1 MAIRYALPT
10 LLCLLIAAPGLTAQR
25 FERDVTVGD
34 GPASAQQIAPKAAVG
49 PDGTIYVI
57 WADYRGGIEPQVF
70 LSKSTDGGETFGAG
84 RQITN
89 AAGVQAGMQRGPQL
103 VVDRMGVLHMTWQVR
118 NERQKISVRYAR
130 SSDGGAT
137 FSTPMAI
144 AADSGMYNQD
154 FPSVAVDS
162 SGNPVAAWIDSRESE
177 MGTAD
182 HPALY
187 VVRSSDGGRSFNAP
201 VNATKTLGKYAGT
214 CECCNTAIA
223 VSPEGN
229 VYATFRSNI
238 DNNRDI
244 FIARSLDGGT
254 TFTTIKAASES
265 WPINACPMTGSSVA
279 LDGEGT
285 LHIVWRDSRP
295 SSGGKDYVYYTTL
308 ARGASACAPDRKISR
323 TTSKS
328 NYPAIAVGPNGG
340 VICAFQDNRNDAA
353 DIFFVASTDG
363 GATFSRD
370 AKLTHETGTARQE
383 LPAVTFGPG
392 GIPFVVWQDARLGQ
406 PHIMLGR
413 GTTAAASTPIEA
425 AAALE
430 LGSLYPHPVRSGT
443 PASIDVTL
451 PAAGIVRLTLH
462 DALGN
467 DVATPFTDA
476 LESGTRRITIGTE
489 GLRPGA
495 YYCAVQLGTERIVRP
510 FIVAE

>member
-1 MAIRYALPT
+1 MSIRYANSIPLI
-10 LLCLLIAAPGLTAQR
+10 LLLTATSLSAQR

-34 GPASAQQIAPKAAVG
+34 GPASAQQVAPKAAIG

-57 WADYRGGIEPQVF
+57 WADYRGGIEPQIF
-70 LSKSTDGGETFGAG
+70 LSKSTDGGETFSAG
-84 RQITN
+84 RQLTN
-89 AAGVQAGMQRGPQL
+89 ATALQAGMQRGPQL
-103 VVDRMGVLHMTWQVR
+103 VADRMGVLHMTWQVR
-118 NERQKISVRYAR
+118 NEQQNISVRYAR
-130 SSDGGAT
+130 STDGGTT
-137 FSTPMAI
+137 FSTPTAI
-144 AADSGMYNQD
+144 AADSGKYNQD

-162 SGNPVAAWIDSRESE
+162 SGNPFAAWIDTRESE
-177 MGTAD
+177 MKTAE

-187 VVRSSDGGRSFNAP
+187 VVRSTDGGRSFNAP
-201 VNATKTLGKYAGT
+201 VNATKTLGKFAGT

-244 FIARSLDGGT
+244 YIARSLDGGT

-265 WPINACPMTGSSVA
+265 WPINACPMTGSSIA

-308 ARGASACAPDRKISR
+308 ARGATACAPDRKISR

-328 NYPAIAVGPNGG
+328 NYPTIAAAPNGG

-353 DIFFVASTDG
+353 DIFFTTSTDG

-383 LPAVTFGPG
+383 LPAAVVGPDG
-392 GIPFVVWQDARLGQ
+392 TPFIVWQDARLGG

-413 GTTAAASTPIEA
+413 GTTAAAA
-425 AAALE
+425 APLE
-430 LGSLYPHPVRSGT
+430 TTARLDLGSVRPHPARAGM
-443 PASIDVTL
+443 PASINATL
-451 PAAGIVRLTLH
+451 PANGIVRLTLY

-467 DVATPFTDA
+467 RLATPFIGVMERGEHRLAIETD
-476 LESGTRRITIGTE
+476 

-495 YYCAVQLGTERIVRP
+495 YFCVVRFGNVTMTRP
-510 FIVAE
+510 FVVQ

>member
-10 LLCLLIAAPGLTAQR
+10 LLCLLVAAPALTAQR
-25 FERDVTVGD
+25 FERDMTVGD

-57 WADYRGGIEPQVF
+57 WADYRGGIDPQVF
-70 LSKSTDGGETFGAG
+70 LSKSTDGGETFGPG

-89 AAGVQAGMQRGPQL
+89 ATALQAGMQRGPQL
-103 VVDRMGVLHMTWQVR
+103 VVDRMGVLHMTCQVR
-118 NERQKISVRYAR
+118 NDQQKISVRYMR
-130 SSDGGAT
+130 STDGGAT
-137 FSTPMAI
+137 FSTPLAI
-144 AADSGMYNQD
+144 AADSGKYNQD

-162 SGNPVAAWIDSRESE
+162 SGNPFAAWIDSRESE
-177 MGTAD
+177 MGTAE

-187 VVRSSDGGRSFNAP
+187 VARSTDGGRSFNAP
-201 VNATKTLGKYAGT
+201 VNASTTLGKFAGT
-214 CECCNTAIA
+214 CECCNTALA

-229 VYATFRSNI
+229 VFATFRSNI

-265 WPINACPMTGSSVA
+265 WQINACPMTGSSVA
-279 LDGEGT
+279 LDGAGT

-308 ARGASACAPDRKISR
+308 LSGASTCAPDRKLSR

-328 NYPAIAVGPNGG
+328 NYPSVAVAPDGG

-353 DIFFVASTDG
+353 DIFFVTSTDG

-370 AKLTHETGTARQE
+370 AKLTHETGTTRQE
-383 LPAVTFGPG
+383 FPAVAVGTDGT
-392 GIPFVVWQDARLGQ
+392 PFVVWQDSRLGQ
-406 PHIMLGR
+406 PRIMIGH
-413 GTTAAASTPIEA
+413 GTTAAASAPIEA
-425 AAALE
+425 AAEFE
-430 LGSLYPHPVRSGT
+430 LGPVRPHPAAAGT
-443 PASIDVTL
+443 ASWVDVTL
-451 PAAGIVRLTLH
+451 PATGTARLTIH

-467 DVATPFTDA
+467 VVATPFVGM
-476 LESGTRRITIGTE
+476 LERGEQRLAIGTV
-489 GLRPGA
+489 GLCPGA
-495 YYCAVQLGTERIVRP
+495 YFCTLRFGNAARTRPIVVR
-510 FIVAE
+510 